1 MEKIEELRKALIDTN
16 LPMCKSDGC
25 IFHDIKTTLL
35 MGFVSYRIDKRR
47 IWMPQLV
54 VYNGFRGQGL
64 GGDLL
69 EHVVKRGNNLGKLFI
84 DTIVH
89 EESNLGWM
97 KHNKFIAE
105 GIERNYF
112 EKRDGIFFRRML

>member
-1 MEKIEELRKALIDTN
+1 MEKIEELRKSLIETN
-16 LPMCKSDGC
+16 LPMCDPKGC
-25 IFHDIKTTLL
+25 IFHDLKTALL
-35 MGFVSYRIDKRR
+35 MGFVAYRIDKRR

-97 KHNKFIAE
+97 KCNKFIAE
-105 GIERNYF
+105 GVERDYF